1 MATHKL
7 FINDKTNE
15 VSNTELA
22 GYTNIENKIPKYD
35 RNNKLRVLDENGDAV
50 TDMSIASGDNS
61 GYNNDMNDN
70 ERIAKIE
77 TRLDGVDT
85 QLTEIKADLRGVR
98 SEISSVK
105 QWILGS
111 TITILLSFAAIIIA
125 FGTYQSSW
133 FQQSINQS
141 EKALTARIEDNRRET
156 DRIIERIEAQ
166 AQIANERASEAYIR
180 AEALRLATE
189 WQTQSATP

>member
-35 RNNKLRVLDENGDAV
+35 RNNKLRVLDENGDTV